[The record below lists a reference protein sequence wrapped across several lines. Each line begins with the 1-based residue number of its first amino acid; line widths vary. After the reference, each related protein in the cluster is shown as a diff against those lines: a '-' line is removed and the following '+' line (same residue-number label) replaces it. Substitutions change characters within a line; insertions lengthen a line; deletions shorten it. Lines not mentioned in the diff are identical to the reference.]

1 VREAAPPE
9 ALTEPEAAAEIERL
23 TAEIR
28 RHDRLYYESDAPEI
42 SDAEYD
48 SLRRRLVTLEGLF
61 PNFAR
66 PDSPTRTVSGKAT
79 SGFAKVTHA
88 RPMLSLDNA
97 HAEED
102 VRDWLS
108 SVRNFLKRP
117 ADLERVEPATVA
129 LMAEPK
135 IDGLSCSLRY
145 EKGALVLAAT
155 RGDGEVGEDV
165 TPNVRTIK
173 AVPKRLADGD
183 WPEVLEVRGEV
194 YMDRAEFF
202 ELNRQR
208 EAAGETLFANPR
220 NSAAGSLRQLDPSVT
235 AGRPLKFFAYA
246 LGEVNR
252 PIARTHEEMLERFR
266 AWGLPVNPRSRR
278 CDGIEAALAYFRE
291 TASERAGIPYDID
304 GVVYKINDFDLQERL
319 GSIGRAPRWALAH
332 KFPAQQAQTV
342 LRDIAIQV
350 GRTGALTPVAILEP
364 ITVGGV
370 VVSRATLHNE
380 DEIKRKD
387 VRIGDT
393 VVLQR
398 AGDVIPQIVGVVA
411 ERRPP
416 GTEPYRFP
424 DHCPVCGSL
433 AVREGDEV
441 VRRCT
446 GGLVCAAQAV
456 ERLKHFVSRDAFDI
470 EGLGKKHVDAFYRDG
485 LLRSPADIFRL
496 KEEMLRDRE
505 GWGEL
510 SARNLIAA
518 IEARR
523 RIPLDRFI
531 YALGIRQVGQVTA
544 KLLARHYR
552 RYEEWRDEMRRAAD
566 PEGEAWRRLNDI
578 HGVGEDLAADVV
590 AFFKEPHNLE
600 VLSDLEAALTIE
612 DFAGPSG
619 EHAAR
624 LPLAGRTIVFT
635 GTLATMSRGEAK
647 ARAEALGASVT
658 GSVSAKTDYV
668 VIGEDAGSK
677 AKKAAELGLKTLTEE
692 EWRTMIGE
700 A

>member
-1 VREAAPPE
+1 MNDAPPPE
-9 ALTEPEAAAEIERL
+9 RLTEAEASSEIERL
-23 TAEIR
+23 IEEIR
-28 RHDRLYYESDAPEI
+28 RHDRLYYEEDAPAI

-48 SLRRRLVTLEGLF
+48 VLRRRLAALEGLF
-61 PNFAR
+61 PKLAR
-66 PDSPTRTVSGKAT
+66 PDSPTRTVSGKAAA
-79 SGFAKVTHA
+79 GFAKVTHA

-97 HAEED
+97 HAEAD
-102 VRDWLS
+102 VLDWLT

-117 ADLERVEPATVA
+117 ADLERVEPATIA

-165 TPNVRTIK
+165 TANVRTIK
-173 AVPKRLADGD
+173 AVPRRLKDGH
-183 WPEVLEVRGEV
+183 WPSVLEVRGEV

-202 ELNRQR
+202 ALNRQR
-208 EAAGETLFANPR
+208 EAEGETLFANPR
-220 NSAAGSLRQLDPSVT
+220 NSAAGSLRQLDPTVT
-235 AGRPLKFFAYA
+235 AGRPLKFYAYA
-246 LGEVNR
+246 LGEVSE
-252 PIARTHEEMLERFR
+252 PVARNHHDMLERLQR
-266 AWGLPVNPRSRR
+266 WGFPVNPRSRLCR
-278 CDGIEAALAYFRE
+278 GTEEALRYFRE
-291 TASERAGIPYDID
+291 TESERAEIPYDID

-319 GSIGRAPRWALAH
+319 GFVGRAPRWALAH
-332 KFPAQQAQTV
+332 KFPAQRAQTV

-398 AGDVIPQIVGVVA
+398 AGDVIPQIVGIVA
-411 ERRPP
+411 ERRPA
-416 GTEPYRFP
+416 GAEPFSFP

-433 AVREGDEV
+433 AAREEDEA

-470 EGLGKKHVDAFYRDG
+470 EGLGRKHVDAFYRDR
-485 LLRSPADIFRL
+485 LIRTPADIFRL
-496 KEEMLRDRE
+496 KDEVIRDRE
-505 GWGEL
+505 GWGEQ
-510 SARNLIAA
+510 SARNLMAA

-523 RIPLDRFI
+523 RVPLDRFI
-531 YALGIRQVGQVTA
+531 FALGIRQVGQVTA

-552 RYEEWRDEMRRAAD
+552 RYADWRDEMVRAAD

-578 HGVGEDLAADVV
+578 HGVGEDLASDIV

-600 VLSDLEAALTIE
+600 VLRDLEGELAIE
-612 DFAGPSG
+612 DFAGPLA
-619 EHAAR
+619 ERAAR
-624 LPLAGRTIVFT
+624 LTLAGKTIVFT
-635 GTLATMSRGEAK
+635 GTLQTMSRGEAK

-668 VIGEDAGSK
+668 VIGEEAGSK
-677 AKKAAELGLKTLTEE
+677 AKKAAELGLRTLTEE
-692 EWRTMIGE
+692 EWRRMIGE